1 MRLVKI
7 GLCRGILVAL
17 AQPFTQRGLAAGSQ
31 KESLEGEVKTLL
43 GQLRDLEGK
52 LANVS
57 ERCEEAKKSLEG
69 LREELRIVKD
79 PDDQLLDEF
88 EDKLEA
94 AFDALVVWEA
104 EKNRVKQAADQV
116 SHQESHV
123 SLAVQAAVKARE
135 EQTQAKEI
143 WSSWLQ
149 ERNIGRTTRPETC
162 LELFSMVESL
172 REKIKALDGLRRRI
186 TAIEEILEK
195 YEKRTNLTR
204 QTCRLSEKVRNEF
217 PGAVDELIELWRATK
232 EKSEKVEQL
241 QIMIDKDTAA
251 LKALETRV
259 EEGSEEIAQLLAE
272 GGTSNEEDFRRRAKN
287 FAEREQLLAVTRD
300 RKKNLRGIVGSDRL
314 ETFLKEL
321 EATDPERLQQM
332 KREVSESIETIER
345 ELAEKSRECGRTIE
359 QIRVMESEEESSELR
374 LQLAMLQESLQVEAE
389 KWAVLTISRTLLAET
404 RLKYERERQP
414 AVIQEAQR
422 FFSAITSGRYE
433 RILSLPGEN
442 RIAVEDRTGTRKDSS
457 ELSRGT
463 VEQLYLALRFGLVR
477 EFGRR
482 SEPMPVI
489 MDDILVN
496 FDPDRARETCKA
508 LDELSRDQQ
517 VILFT
522 CHPETASLVN
532 SETKDCNL
540 IELPSEA
547 G

>member
-1 MRLVKI
+1 MWRNMSDIVSVVTRPSGAKAKVI
-7 GLCRGILVAL
+7 HIPAL
-17 AQPFTQRGLAAGSQ
+17 LNSQ
-31 KESLEGEVKTLL
+31 K
-43 GQLRDLEGK
+43 
-52 LANVS
+52 
-57 ERCEEAKKSLEG
+57 
-69 LREELRIVKD
+69 
-79 PDDQLLDEF
+79 
-88 EDKLEA
+88 
-94 AFDALVVWEA
+94 
-104 EKNRVKQAADQV
+104 
-116 SHQESHV
+116 
-123 SLAVQAAVKARE
+123 
-135 EQTQAKEI
+135 
-143 WSSWLQ
+143 
-149 ERNIGRTTRPETC
+149 
-162 LELFSMVESL
+162 
-172 REKIKALDGLRRRI
+172 
-186 TAIEEILEK
+186 
-195 YEKRTNLTR
+195 
-204 QTCRLSEKVRNEF
+204 
-217 PGAVDELIELWRATK
+217 
-232 EKSEKVEQL
+232 
-241 QIMIDKDTAA
+241 
-251 LKALETRV
+251 
-259 EEGSEEIAQLLAE
+259 GSEEIAQLLAE
-272 GGTSNEEDFRRRAKN
+272 GGASNEEDFRRRAKN

-314 ETFLKEL
+314 ETFLEEL

-345 ELAEKSRECGRTIE
+345 ELAEKSRECGKTTE

-496 FDPDRARETCKA
+496 FDPDRARETCRA
-508 LDELSRDQQ
+508 LDELSRAQQ

-540 IELPSEA
+540 IELPSE
-547 G
+547 GG